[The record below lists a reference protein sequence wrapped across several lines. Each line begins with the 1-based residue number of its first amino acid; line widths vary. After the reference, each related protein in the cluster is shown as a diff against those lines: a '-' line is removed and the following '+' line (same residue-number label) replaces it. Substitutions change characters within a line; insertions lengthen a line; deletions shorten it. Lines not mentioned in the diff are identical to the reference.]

1 MRGHESFGGNAEQ
14 GEALHESESEQSDYP
29 EFAGRKIHET
39 VAPTISE
46 EDAKAAVLEA
56 ISKKRDAG
64 EDVKEGAEEDAEKT
78 EMSYQML
85 SELAE
90 RNNKIIEKRQYRE
103 DAPKVD
109 TSEVVVV
116 MTQEIEAL
124 KKEVPEDM
132 KDVDGWIDA
141 LDGGVAQAYEKYL
154 YSIPPEDTMN
164 LATTHKE
171 MDEAKRISSFD
182 WKNMR
187 DLSERYGADLP
198 SGTRAHAYE
207 VTLKSVEAQ
216 GSTVAVEGLLTQARQ
231 NLKGVS
237 QKIEGTSGNRRED
250 LEQSKMTEQK
260 VIKELERIGIEKSP
274 DLTEVEKRDALRTLQ
289 EQKNLLN
296 GLVNAIEQ
304 QKQVTNERDRKKLQK
319 EIDEYASR
327 NGISAT
333 NNLGIR
339 AEAKRRLLKV
349 EEYNDD
355 NDKFFEDEKARKFLF
370 TQADEEKGKVS
381 GFGNRRKLNRAEN
394 ALPDTWEEAKK
405 QPFNYSKDKLS
416 ELATQYA
423 EM

>member
-1 MRGHESFGGNAEQ
+1 MRGHESLGGNAEQ
-14 GEALHESESEQSDYP
+14 GEALHESESGQSDYP

-39 VAPTISE
+39 VAPTVSE

-56 ISKKRDAG
+56 ISGKRDAG
-64 EDVKEGAEEDAEKT
+64 EDVEEGTEEDAEIA
-78 EMSYQML
+78 ELPYQML

-90 RNNKIIEKRQYRE
+90 RNNKIIERRQYRE

-109 TSEVVVV
+109 TSEIVVV
-116 MTQEIEAL
+116 MSQEIEAL

-141 LDGGVAQAYEKYL
+141 LDGGVAETYEKYL
-154 YSIPPEDTMN
+154 FSIPPEDTEN
-164 LATTHKE
+164 LVATHKE
-171 MDEAKRISSFD
+171 MDEAKRLSSFD

-187 DLSERYGADLP
+187 DLSEKYGADLP
-198 SGTRAHAYE
+198 SSTRAHAYE
-207 VTLKSVEAQ
+207 VTLKSVEEQ

-250 LEQSKMTEQK
+250 LEQSKMIEQK

-296 GLVNAIEQ
+296 GLANAIEQ
-304 QKQVTNERDRKKLQK
+304 QKHATNERDRKKLQK

-327 NGISAT
+327 NGIAAT
-333 NNLGIR
+333 NNIGVR
-339 AEAKRRLLKV
+339 AEVGKRLLKI

-355 NDKFFEDEKARKFLF
+355 NDKFFEDEKTRKFLF
-370 TQADEEKGKVS
+370 AQAEAEKEKVS

-394 ALPDTWEEAKK
+394 ALPDMWEEAKK
-405 QPFNYSKDKLS
+405 QPFYYSKDRLS

-423 EM
+423 GM